1 MQSKRDYAAS
11 LGLAIAG
18 ARGKFSN
25 AAKEAIAKA
34 EAEGM
39 KFSDTGPTKATGP
52 SRSASPVGDP
62 KTAAT
67 PSAGVSDYIFPSDF
81 RYPEGEYKAVGSDGK
96 TYGMR
101 EVCNN
106 CRVSLVNHMCDTPVI
121 YGDVTVHI
129 RGKR

>member
-1 MQSKRDYAAS
+1 MMQSKRDYAAS

-34 EAEGM
+34 ESEGM
-39 KFSDTGPTKATGP
+39 KFSDSTGPTKDAGP
-52 SRSASPVGDP
+52 QRSAPQT

-67 PSAGVSDYIFPSDF
+67 PPAGVSDYIFPSDF
-81 RYPEGEYKAVGSDGK
+81 RFPEGEYKAVGSDGK

-106 CRVSLVNHMCDTPVI
+106 CRVSLVNHMCDSPVI